1 MKVQVRNGCF
11 ETNSSSTHSFSIG
24 NTYNDLTVSKDGYIH
39 TNLGEFGWEIEDYPE
54 SSVKLAYILLVIAYL
69 YKCDFWWISA
79 NFNGNYEKLKETE
92 EYQEVE
98 NLIKERLNCEGIIID
113 SDSEGY
119 IDHQSIED
127 YRTFDEWLNDTG
139 ADSIEDFIFGDIIL
153 HTDNDNH

>member
-1 MKVQVRNGCF
+1 MKVQIRNGCF

-24 NTYNDLTVSKDGYIH
+24 NTVDDLRVSKDGYVH
-39 TNLGEFGWEIEDYPE
+39 TNLGEFGWEIVNYPLASSKLDY
-54 SSVKLAYILLVIAYL
+54 IILVIAYL
-69 YKCDFWWISA
+69 NDCDFWWSSA

-113 SDSEGY
+113 DDSKGY
-119 IDHQSIED
+119 IDHQSIEC
-127 YRTFDEWLNDTG
+127 YSSFDEWLNDTG